1 VILARAVLDATCKD
15 KGAAGKDL
23 YKRIDALHS
32 AGLINELV
40 KDDAHEVRLMGND
53 MAHGDF
59 GTPVTEFEAEEILA
73 LMGEVLKEVYQRPA
87 RLAARRAARQA
98 QK

>member
-1 VILARAVLDATCKD
+1 MILARAVLEATRKD

-40 KDDAHEVRLMGND
+40 KDEAHEVRLMGND

-59 GTPVTEFEAEEILA
+59 GTPVTESEAEEILA
-73 LMGEVLKEVYQRPA
+73 LMGEVLEEVYQRPA
-87 RLAARRAARQA
+87 RLAERRAARQA
-98 QK
+98 QT

>member
-1 VILARAVLDATCKD
+1 VQGQGGGRQ
-15 KGAAGKDL
+15 GL

-53 MAHGDF
+53 MAHGDL
-59 GTPVTEFEAEEILA
+59 GTPVTESEAEEILA
-73 LMGEVLKEVYQRPA
+73 LMGEVLKEAYQRPA

-98 QK
+98 QT